1 VSFDDSELA
10 SWLRPQL
17 TSIAIPH
24 FDMGRRAVELLLDHE
39 GPATLE
45 RLPMPIHH
53 RGSVASPR

>member
-1 VSFDDSELA
+1 
-10 SWLRPQL
+10 
-17 TSIAIPH
+17 
-24 FDMGRRAVELLLDHE
+24 VELLLDHE